1 MYERYRRQ
9 RTRAGFVEARTSWVM
24 DCKKGEKCERGKR
37 VKGGKEKRTKGGEGD
52 RMDDRNR
59 GRR

>member
-1 MYERYRRQ
+1 MNGE
-9 RTRAGFVEARTSWVM
+9 G
-24 DCKKGEKCERGKR
+24 KGEKCERGKR